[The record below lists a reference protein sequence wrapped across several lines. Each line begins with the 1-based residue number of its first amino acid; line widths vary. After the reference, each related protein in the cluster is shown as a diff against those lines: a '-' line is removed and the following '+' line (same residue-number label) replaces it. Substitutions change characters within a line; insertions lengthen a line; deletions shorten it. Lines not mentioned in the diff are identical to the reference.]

1 MPESVPLPLKGKL
14 ENVRQLERQVSQLA
28 KRASKNLKVDFTG
41 TGKSVA
47 SLSQPLGRIT
57 GKADEFTKSM
67 EAANAR
73 VIAFGAS
80 VGILAAVTKSF
91 KVLVSTTIEVEK
103 SLAKINSILNTNV
116 AGLDRIK
123 GQIFDIA
130 RNTEQTFDTVAE
142 AALELSRQGLS
153 ASEVTKRLNDSLI
166 LARLSGISAA
176 DAVGSLT
183 AAVNGFSKSG
193 LNTSE
198 ILNKVSA
205 AANKFA
211 VSERDLFEGFKR
223 SASVAQQ
230 AGVSLDELG
239 GIITAVQQ
247 KTARGG
253 AVIGNSLK
261 TIFTRIG
268 KEESVSLLRD
278 LGVEITNVQGNLLP
292 ATQVIQNLAK
302 SFDTLSESQQ
312 RQVAFKIGGGFQIA
326 PLLAALQDY
335 GEESSV
341 AVAATK
347 AFANATDE
355 AFKKNEVLNKTLSA
369 AIQGTRI
376 SVEEL
381 ANSLGELGVTDV
393 FGGLISSVNNVVKTI
408 TDILQ
413 GDGIGSQFAKSFV
426 KGVSGLI
433 LPAIGII
440 AVIIGKLS
448 IDLIKFGAESLKTF
462 AGIGNAADRL
472 KSIEE
477 RTYQILLNNSDVRK
491 QILAIENSSISVEQK
506 RVLQSE
512 LFTKSLLG
520 QKAVL
525 LELQQISSRVAPG
538 IVAGVAG
545 GSKSKV
551 SRSAGGFLPVG
562 AEQKDINS
570 GVGGAPR
577 GAKPVVIPNF
587 AFGNGKKGTMVAN
600 SSEFVVP
607 NYAGGGSAIFNQD
620 MVKSMGLPS
629 GAKKINAAGGFIPNF
644 AAVNKSKYST
654 REAAEAALNNGGSRL
669 FSNPEIS
676 SAFGK
681 KEIKAKP
688 SQIPEGINSVNT
700 GGQYVLLVGADAPDE
715 PSKTLYSGIL
725 KERGGVNSYE
735 NISDAKTYLQAGFS
749 QVSVPTYGL
758 SKNERSDKNPGA
770 RNDVDSIESDLTK
783 QASLIGY
790 NYAKS
795 LSKSKTLSPRT
806 KKEIGSLFNKGS
818 LSGFAGS
825 IFEASIASIMTSS
838 QFGDYK
844 DRTDNSLIDLPA
856 SPELFELFGVGK
868 GKGSAG
874 AEVKNRAGSDQL
886 KSTAGKLFKI
896 LVGGQSPFEYK
907 EGTASSKRAAKTAAS
922 GYIPNYAQGG
932 ALENAVQRE
941 KDAGVPV
948 NQIRINQSGKLR
960 NSQNPNGL
968 AVTNTRDEPTGA
980 IPKNAA
986 RGYTPN
992 FASDGSAS
1000 GGSTEKPAK
1009 DATGR
1014 LFALSTA
1021 AFVLQGAFGSVA
1033 EESEGVGKVLGT
1045 AAQGLTQL
1053 ITTLTLFQGLGA
1065 NLAGE
1070 GIAGKIAEKLGK
1082 KDKDGGGFGETL
1094 SNLLPVIGQLTLG
1107 FQVLNTASKALFDFD
1122 LVTEAGL
1129 ALGFIKTPA
1138 EEAAAAL
1145 DKLNSSALSAIARE
1159 GLGGGELK
1167 DFSKD
1172 LSNLLPDTSKLGGG
1186 RKGDGLSGDAFLEQL
1201 TTQAALGAVA
1211 DLNLP
1216 AIFSGIAIKLKERRE
1231 TSRTIRNPD
1240 GTSFEQK
1247 GSEAVFSKNITKELG
1262 PEVAAKLADEL
1273 VKGFSLKS
1281 AAKGLGVDRT
1291 LLGELSPEQQ
1301 NAQARL
1307 ALGFAS
1313 LAGKETREEINKAFA
1328 TSDPKLISAAI
1339 KDGIKDSGYEDEF
1352 KNLSTKLAKG
1362 ALTNPKDIDRLA
1374 TLTKEGAKLLTQEKA
1389 LAAIKSSVLKIRIKT
1404 NLEVAKLL
1412 NSSKS
1417 ELENTILA
1425 EKSLTTTADSRKFQ
1439 LTEILRITKD
1449 TTKANQEAADI
1460 FSKGIQGSSPIK
1472 ALLEGND
1479 IKNVSLEAAKGLQD
1493 AITKTAAE
1501 LGRGVKFP
1509 ELRKGLQ
1516 DSLSGL
1522 NVSETFSE
1530 ELLDAIDAEI
1540 NGRGRI
1546 VTIQQAQALQQ
1557 SSLNELIRIG
1567 NKDIQ
1572 TKEDILKRTFDLE
1585 DKSAK
1590 LRLQEKR
1597 DSVDIARARRSSR
1610 SVSGPSVEDI
1620 IFKPREDATL
1630 RSADKDE
1637 RRLDIF
1643 KQARDEFREI
1653 AKSQGVIGNK
1663 GILEAINSLRSGP
1676 GGTQT
1681 KENLS
1686 AVSDAINKAAE
1697 AERTAAKNQ
1706 AEELFRETTGILNS
1720 QKEQLNKEFGLSEKQ
1735 SAIVDLQ
1742 SAVYNKLDGTLNS
1755 LIRFIGTGTTQSSGD
1770 VLAEESKPIQD
1781 RIAKLRLEQKSF
1793 SPFNTRGA
1801 LEDGSLRSTEI
1812 DDSQYQKREQIIAL
1826 HIKQMENLVNTSE
1839 KYKTAKE
1846 KEVAAGLSGLQTTAK
1861 KIELDNKVIS
1871 AKEDYKKATEE
1882 ASESLVK
1889 IAEIDLSNLNVL
1901 TTNGLNQ
1908 FLEGIRGKQF
1918 SIATEPVPAKI
1929 PVNLDKNGGN
1939 VTSADQFN
1947 LDLDANNKAINTA
1960 AEKDRLNFGTFA
1972 ADKQRVIDLSSAAS
1986 AAELVAAERQYSINI
2001 EILNIKKKLAEETV
2015 RLSVAEA
2022 NGAKGLQLQLDA
2034 EKEIAKAKSKPST
2047 LKEKF
2052 ASKGVTDEQLS
2063 ENLGDTFVRASE
2075 TFVDNL
2081 SDGIN
2086 EAIVK
2091 GGDLGDVL
2099 QSVAYDFFATMAKE
2113 AQKGLMRKLFFG
2125 GGPGGGDS
2133 AGVGGGILGSIV
2145 GAFTGN
2151 AKASGGMITGGSG
2164 AKDDVPALLM
2174 GGEYVMKKNAVNKY
2188 GSNFMESINNGKAPK
2203 GIQKFAEGGMVQ
2215 QDTEDVLAPAVQSAS
2230 SLGNAFAS
2238 APVTNT
2244 FTSGPTSSDLPSNS
2258 ISSPIQ
2264 KFANG
2269 GLVIPEEEEIQSGE
2283 GGFFV
2288 PGTYGG
2294 TIKGKEN
2301 LLSFATQAFT
2311 SGQRDVISSSSNQF
2325 GGASS
2330 IALESE
2336 SVRLTNRGR
2345 NQGTPLQRA
2354 TQEAKGQ
2361 AFDIYGQQI
2370 ELEKQVAEQEKQRKK
2385 QIKAM
2390 ITSTLI
2396 SIAGTGLAA
2405 AGASFTQGGKA
2416 AVAAK
2421 TANLAPGKAL
2431 SGGAKVGTFLKG
2443 GLFGGDVVA
2452 PDGSGQS
2459 VNVGG
2464 LKNLFNAKGNIGSS
2478 FELAKYVEN
2487 NPQSQLAK
2495 SFSQKGFTGGSLG
2508 NSAIR
2513 SASQRPP
2520 TGLNFNRF
2528 GESASSALKG
2538 LDNYPGGS
2546 REVNGLSSVT
2556 GRVDV
2561 FGGISK
2567 EELDFIKKTRN
2578 GGGFNN
2584 RATGGSIPNQ
2594 AGVDTVPTMLSGGE
2608 FVMNSA
2614 AANKI
2619 GQGNLERMN
2628 SGVSGSEGSNSESDA
2643 KLVSKLDELIA
2654 ATKESS
2660 GEINITVNGSTGEE
2674 KEESSGADSSENSNA
2689 MARKLK
2695 EEVLKIIKDEKRL
2708 GGTLRGA
2715 GL

>member
-1 MPESVPLPLKGKL
+1 MPESVPLPLRGEL

-28 KRASKNLKVDFTG
+28 KRASKNLKIDFTG
-41 TGKSVA
+41 SGKNVE

-116 AGLDRIK
+116 AGLDRLK

-153 ASEVTKRLNDSLI
+153 ATEVTKRLNDSLI
-166 LARLSGISAA
+166 LSRLSGISAA

-193 LNTSE
+193 LTTSE

-292 ATQVIQNLAK
+292 ATQVIENLAK

-335 GEESSV
+335 SEENSI
-341 AVAATK
+341 AVKATQT
-347 AFANATDE
+347 FANATDE

-600 SSEFVVP
+600 SSEFIVP
-607 NYAGGGSAIFNQD
+607 NYAGGGSAVFNQD

-644 AAVNKSKYST
+644 AGLSSLKPT
-654 REAAEAALNNGGSRL
+654 GSRKDDL
-669 FSNPEIS
+669 ALLLSRGATVRGQS
-676 SAFGK
+676 QKGFGSLNAEETNEALAK
-681 KEIKAKP
+681 SREKAKKAG
-688 SQIPEGINSVNT
+688 SKSNLSSNLSVN
-700 GGQYVLLVGADAPDE
+700 G
-715 PSKTLYSGIL
+715 
-725 KERGGVNSYE
+725 RR
-735 NISDAKTYLQAGFS
+735 
-749 QVSVPTYGL
+749 YG
-758 SKNERSDKNPGA
+758 
-770 RNDVDSIESDLTK
+770 
-783 QASLIGY
+783 
-790 NYAKS
+790 
-795 LSKSKTLSPRT
+795 
-806 KKEIGSLFNKGS
+806 
-818 LSGFAGS
+818 
-825 IFEASIASIMTSS
+825 IASIGTDLKGGNETPFDIAPKPLSS
-838 QFGDYK
+838 FASSSSLSSPTAKALIEQGYDTISFRKVQVKSLQENELQNAVEKNRNRLFDYFLQPLASYGK
-844 DRTDNSLIDLPA
+844 DLLGGSGLFKGNDLNDATKLIDTKNNKKLFSKGAEGGIFESAVDLITKGISGLPSIGDSETSPFDFEETGSA
-856 SPELFELFGVGK
+856 SSELKKAFGFSDALKKADAKRTASTTTVGSVVGK
-868 GKGSAG
+868 ALRDGEESSYIKSLA
-874 AEVKNRAGSDQL
+874 KRRL
-886 KSTAGKLFKI
+886 KSVAKK
-896 LVGGQSPFEYK
+896 
-907 EGTASSKRAAKTAAS
+907 AST
-922 GYIPNYAQGG
+922 GYIPNFAMSPVDD
-932 ALENAVQRE
+932 AIQRE

-1070 GIAGKIAEKLGK
+1070 GIAGKIAEKIGK
-1082 KDKDGGGFGETL
+1082 KNKDGGGFGNTL
-1094 SNLLPVIGQLTLG
+1094 SGILPVVGQLTLG
-1107 FQVLNTASKALFDFD
+1107 FQVLNTGLKAFDID
-1122 LVTEAGL
+1122 IGKKIGT

-1138 EEAAAAL
+1138 QEAAAAL
-1145 DKLNSSALSAIARE
+1145 DKLNTSALGAIARE
-1159 GLGGGELK
+1159 GLRGGELK
-1167 DFSKD
+1167 NFAKD
-1172 LSNLLPDTSKLGGG
+1172 INDLLPDTSKLGGG
-1186 RKGDGLSGDAFLEQL
+1186 RKEKGISGDAFLQQL

-1211 DLNLP
+1211 ELNLP
-1216 AIFSGIAIKLKERRE
+1216 AILSNVEVRTSSIQSGSIGSATTIDTFSSDVIGKLGKESAR
-1231 TSRTIRNPD
+1231 
-1240 GTSFEQK
+1240 
-1247 GSEAVFSKNITKELG
+1247 
-1262 PEVAAKLADEL
+1262 KLADEL
-1273 VKGFSLKS
+1273 VKGFSPES
-1281 AAKGLGVDRT
+1281 AAKGLRIDRKVI
-1291 LLGELSPEQQ
+1291 GELSPEQQ

-1339 KDGIKDSGYEDEF
+1339 TRGIKESGKSKEF
-1352 KNLSTKLAKG
+1352 KDLSTKLAKG
-1362 ALTNPKDIDRLA
+1362 PLTDEDDIENLA
-1374 TLTKEGAKLLTQEKA
+1374 KLTKKGAELLTQEKA

-1412 NSSKS
+1412 NSSQS

-1557 SSLNELIRIG
+1557 TSLNELIRIG

-1590 LRLQEKR
+1590 LRLREKR
-1597 DSVDIARARRSSR
+1597 DSVEIARARRSSR
-1610 SVSGPSVEDI
+1610 NVSGPSVEDI

-1663 GILEAINSLRSGP
+1663 DVIEAINKLRSG
-1676 GGTQT
+1676 GSGQT
-1681 KENLS
+1681 EENLQ
-1686 AVSDAINKAAE
+1686 AASDLINEAAE
-1697 AERTAAKNQ
+1697 TERAAAKKQ
-1706 AEELFRETTGILNS
+1706 AEELFRKTTGILDS
-1720 QKEQLNKEFGLSEKQ
+1720 QEKQLEKEFGLSEKQ
-1735 SAIVDLQ
+1735 GAIVDLQ

-1755 LIRFIGTGTTQSSGD
+1755 LISFIGTGTTQSSGD
-1770 VLAEESKPIQD
+1770 IEAQISELKNKQAVSSGQVVGSTQAQLYDKEYADSVAKV
-1781 RIAKLRLEQKSF
+1781 AKL
-1793 SPFNTRGA
+1793 
-1801 LEDGSLRSTEI
+1801 TEELA
-1812 DDSQYQKREQIIAL
+1812 D
-1826 HIKQMENLVNTSE
+1826 V
-1839 KYKTAKE
+1839 KE
-1846 KEVAAGLSGLQTTAK
+1846 KESRAGLSGLQTTAK

-1908 FLEGIRGKQF
+1908 FLEGIKGKQF
-1918 SIATEPVPAKI
+1918 SIATEPVPAKV

-1939 VTSADQFN
+1939 VTSADQFK

-1972 ADKQRVIDLSSAAS
+1972 ADKQKVIDIEKAAS
-1986 AAELVAAERQYSINI
+1986 AAELVSAESLFRKNI
-2001 EILNIKKKLAEETV
+2001 DILGVKQDIAKQTAKLIEE
-2015 RLSVAEA
+2015 
-2022 NGAKGLQLQLDA
+2022 GASEEDLLDLQLQG
-2034 EKEIAKAKSKPST
+2034 EKKIAKIESERLT
-2047 LKEKF
+2047 LREKI
-2052 ASKGVTDEQLS
+2052 ASKGVTKEQLG
-2063 ENLGDTFVRASE
+2063 EGLEDTFVRASE

-2113 AQKGLMRKLFFG
+2113 SQKLLLKKLFFG
-2125 GGPGGGDS
+2125 EGDS
-2133 AGVGGGILGSIV
+2133 ASGGGGGGGGLIGSIV

-2164 AKDDVPALLM
+2164 SKDDVPALLM

-2203 GIQKFAEGGMVQ
+2203 EIQKFAEGGAVIQ
-2215 QDTEDVLAPAVQSAS
+2215 QDTQEALAPAVQSSA
-2230 SLGNAFAS
+2230 SLGNSFSPALA
-2238 APVTNT
+2238 TNT
-2244 FTSGPTSSDLPSNS
+2244 FGSGLTSQLPSNVITS
-2258 ISSPIQ
+2258 EIQ
-2264 KFANG
+2264 QFANG
-2269 GLVIPEEEEIQSGE
+2269 GLVIPEEEKKIQSGD
-2283 GGFFV
+2283 GGFFT

-2294 TIKGKEN
+2294 GIRGKSN
-2301 LLSFATQAFT
+2301 LLNFSTQAFT
-2311 SGQRDVISSSSNQF
+2311 SGKKDVISSSSNQF

-2330 IALESE
+2330 ISLEPE
-2336 SVRLTNRGR
+2336 SVRLTNFGR

-2361 AFDIYGQQI
+2361 AFELRGEQI
-2370 ELEKQVAEQEKQRKK
+2370 QAEKLYEEQKQAIKDRDKAIIINGLI
-2385 QIKAM
+2385 QIAA
-2390 ITSTLI
+2390 IG
-2396 SIAGTGLAA
+2396 AGAA
-2405 AGASFTQGGKA
+2405 AKKFDTGGKA
-2416 AVAAK
+2416 ALAADAAADGISQGGNFI
-2421 TANLAPGKAL
+2421 TR
-2431 SGGAKVGTFLKG
+2431 GAKKTKTYIKG
-2443 GLFGGDVVA
+2443 GLFGQDVAA
-2452 PDGSGQS
+2452 PDGSGDS

-2464 LKNLFNAKGNIGSS
+2464 LRNLFSAKGNIGSTNGLEQYIKQNPS
-2478 FELAKYVEN
+2478 SKIAQKYAAPSKAN
-2487 NPQSQLAK
+2487 
-2495 SFSQKGFTGGSLG
+2495 SLG
-2508 NSAIR
+2508 GFPANSAIR

-2520 TGLNFNRF
+2520 TGLNFN
-2528 GESASSALKG
+2528 S
-2538 LDNYPGGS
+2538 PGGS
-2546 REVNGLSSVT
+2546 ADRALRGLDSLPIQKYSGQPNKGNRFLSKDGLQYKIYDGSRWVDSFKYQGAVT
-2556 GRVDV
+2556 GDYY
-2561 FGGISK
+2561 GS
-2567 EELDFIKKTRN
+2567 N
-2578 GGGFNN
+2578 GPKNF
-2584 RATGGSIPNQ
+2584 ATGGSIPNQ

-2628 SGVSGSEGSNSESDA
+2628 SGVSGSEESNSESDA

-2674 KEESSGADSSENSNA
+2674 EEESSGDSSEGSNQ

-2708 GGTLRGA
+2708 GGSLRGG